1 MKKLAI
7 VGSGSLTR
15 EQAPFDDESFDIWVF
30 NEAPMFDWCKRYTA
44 SFQMHKPEVYRA
56 NNVKSAGY
64 WEWLQKET
72 KPVFMSAVNDKVPGC
87 EVYPLQEVINLSG
100 YKYFGMSPC
109 YAVALA
115 LLKGYKHIELWG
127 IELSTTEYVYGVD
140 SWAFWVGFAVGRL
153 GKDHFV
159 LHSGENLFSAPLYGI
174 EGGTKFESDFFTNR
188 ITFLDNGWKSAEK
201 SLLNIKDQLDK
212 YLTNN
217 ECEKF
222 LNLFVSFE
230 KAALEAGEFAGALSE
245 AEKWNEIKEWQTD
258 RNMFEIEYAKAKRD
272 VDDKR
277 TLMIHNGGMI
287 EYVWVIWKQT
297 GNKNASDQLKEMIKK
312 HGFLAYETGALHGI
326 EIEDQSYAQKYDDMM
341 LASGIK
347 LKEIST
353 SAKEKLKCL

>member
-15 EQAPFDDESFDIWVF
+15 EQAPFYDESFDIWVF

-72 KPVFMSAVNDKVPGC
+72 KPVFMNGEDPQVPGC
-87 EVYPLQEVINLSG
+87 EVYPLQEALKLSG
-100 YKYFGMSPC
+100 LKFFGMSTC

-115 LLKGYKHIELWG
+115 LLKGYEHIELWG
-127 IELSTTEYVYGVD
+127 IELSSTEYVYGID
-140 SWAFWVGFAVGRL
+140 SWMFWVGFAKGKL
-153 GKDHFV
+153 GQDHFV
-159 LHSGENLFSAPLYGI
+159 LHSGENLFSAPLYGM
-174 EGGTKFESDFFTNR
+174 EGGTKFEDDFFSNR

-201 SLLNIKDQLDK
+201 SLQNIKSLLDK

-217 ECEKF
+217 EYEKF

-230 KAALEAGEFAGALSE
+230 KAALDAGEYAGSLSE
-245 AEKWNEIKEWQTD
+245 AEKWNGIKDWVIG
-258 RNMFEIEYAKAKRD
+258 RNELEMASAIGLRD
-272 VDDKR
+272 SEEKR
-277 TLMIHNGGMI
+277 TLMIHNGGMV
-287 EYVWVIWKQT
+287 EYVWTIWEQT
-297 GNKNASDQLKEMIKK
+297 GNKNAADQLRSLVKK
-312 HGFLAYETGALHGI
+312 HGLLAYETGALHGVK
-326 EIEDQSYAQKYDDMM
+326 IEDQSYMQKYDDMM

-353 SAKEKLKCL
+353 SAKEKLRCL